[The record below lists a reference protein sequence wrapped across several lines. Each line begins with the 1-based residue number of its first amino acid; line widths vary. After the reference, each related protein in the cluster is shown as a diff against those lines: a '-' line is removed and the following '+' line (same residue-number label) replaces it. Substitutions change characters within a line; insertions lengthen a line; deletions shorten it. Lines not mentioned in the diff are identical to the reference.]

1 MGYIQAG
8 HGDLLLT
15 WFNRSPKSAKIKFP
29 QSSSWRNIVKNIL
42 GETYHTKRHKFYCI
56 LKNISF
62 LMQFQNFI
70 HIPDIFQI

>member
-29 QSSSWRNIVKNIL
+29 QSSSWRNIVKNI
-42 GETYHTKRHKFYCI
+42 HTKRHKFYCI